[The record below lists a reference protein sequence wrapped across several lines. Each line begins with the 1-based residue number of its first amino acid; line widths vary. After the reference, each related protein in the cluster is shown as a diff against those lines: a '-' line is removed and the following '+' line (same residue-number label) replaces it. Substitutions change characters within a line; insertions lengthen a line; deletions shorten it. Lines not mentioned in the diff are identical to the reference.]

1 MPLPRNHN
9 ENLNFSC
16 VYCLDKYKSGENA
29 RKPLQLQPISDII
42 KKKIVEHVYQE
53 YNENQNVLPQ
63 KVCAGCTIK
72 LRMLGTKTERKME
85 KPPDYHLL
93 VASAL
98 SVPPERRS
106 EIGYKCYCYICNVTA
121 YNSICHKNAPNPTPV
136 PSAPTA
142 GPSRPPP
149 PRPPPPRVPTSPSQ
163 QVVVDLPPPN
173 SPPSSPPPEVGF
185 ISPPRP
191 KRKSIFDGLTN
202 TQTWDELM
210 KLSPLMRECLATD
223 LLDDY
228 IREAKA
234 KGLSSFKMSR
244 RNGRK
249 FEYHINEKAEGAFV
263 LSMDVISEI
272 RNRTGLSTNKLV
284 TVKEIMKA
292 FGAKCETYM
301 KPKIFQQNRRL
312 KDFFVSTH
320 KNFICKEVYD
330 LEDPDD
336 FSLLQEYE
344 DEYGEEEEDEE
355 EVVGATG
362 GPAHDDDILGLNDR
376 IAIMCNDVPGLIQYL
391 VEARQLDEDATVQIG
406 LDGGGSFLKVG
417 LLLRENNTSESSV
430 TSPRKRFKSGG
441 VKKLIVL
448 YLVQNVPENY
458 YNIMTILEDLN
469 LKTIAFSLACD
480 LKLLNISK

>member
-1 MPLPRNHN
+1 MSPPRNHN
-9 ENLNFSC
+9 ECQNFNC
-16 VYCLDKYKSGENA
+16 VYCIDKFKQGKKPSKLEN
-29 RKPLQLQPISDII
+29 INDDT
-42 KKKIVEHVYQE
+42 KKKIANIYGDF
-53 YNENQNVLPQ
+53 YKNENLLP
-63 KVCAGCTIK
+63 KKICSGCRLK
-72 LRMLGTKTERKME
+72 LSALGTKNERKMD
-85 KPPDYHLL
+85 PAPDYPTL

-98 SVPPERRS
+98 SVPAEKRS
-106 EIGYKCYCYICNVTA
+106 EIGYKCYCYLCNVAT
-121 YNSICHKNAPNPTPV
+121 YNAICHKNAPMPNPQ
-136 PSAPTA
+136 PSSSTAP
-142 GPSRPPP
+142 PRPPP
-149 PRPPPPRVPTSPSQ
+149 PRPPPPRPSAAASSTQ
-163 QVVVDLPPPN
+163 AITVDLPPPS
-173 SPPSSPPPEVGF
+173 SPPSSPVQVGF
-185 ISPPRP
+185 ISPSKP